1 MSIPGAPGPVPPT
14 PGNTPGSSP
23 AGSPA
28 DLAGADSANPA
39 NTAGDTQGVAFGSHM
54 QPAAPPDAAQQTQA
68 ANETQRVGKIDNID
82 PLEQAKGIR
91 EEITSIRQ
99 NLEQMQASGKIDPAD
114 GQLQMWRMLDLQ
126 TRVQDVHFRVELV
139 TKVVE
144 HGTSSIKQISQ
155 TQA

>member
-14 PGNTPGSSP
+14 PGQTPGSSP
-23 AGSPA
+23 ANTP
-28 DLAGADSANPA
+28 GADSANPA
-39 NTAGDTQGVAFGSHM
+39 AKAGDAQGVAFGAHM
-54 QPAAPPDAAQQTQA
+54 QPAAQPNAAQQTQA
-68 ANETQRVGKIDNID
+68 ANDTQRVGKVGNID

-99 NLEQMQASGKIDPAD
+99 NLEQMQATGKIDPAD